1 MVQESLFTKTNE
13 EKTQNSQKIN
23 YYVDLGRK
31 TYESY
36 IVHNKEC
43 DLDLAIST
51 FEKII
56 EIDPENGEA
65 YYKLASLLWEK
76 GHIDIDTAITQCSKA
91 IEFEPKN
98 VDARLYLGYFFKA
111 SGCLEEAIKE
121 FKEAVK
127 LSFFKSGKPRIALG
141 VSIIQKAK
149 RSNKKLKQVSVGL
162 AHFILGLLLLT
173 NDKKAINL
181 ILHSTSEEL
190 KVLKFKKLGY
200 ILESFGLHAMAFNNY
215 KKALDNVSAKE
226 VFYEIL
232 GDVQKRRTNYVIAA
246 DYYRRAIGFNPTKKE
261 YYHKILSVL
270 DDEIDTKEI
279 IYHYK
284 SLCQLEPDNDTLL
297 YNLGHTYLE
306 DKNYFG
312 AIETFKKAIKIEPNN
327 PFYHNSMAY
336 TLVQVDDYDG
346 AINEYQ
352 KAINI
357 NPDTNWTSI
366 VCQAL
371 GAIYYQAK
379 RNADAAI
386 MSYQMSL
393 NMEPENPEALVSLAE
408 IHYDKGNYDSAIAC
422 YTKALE
428 FDKENP
434 QANCNLG
441 FILWEKGEI
450 DEAIKYYQ
458 QAIALHPEYD
468 IAYNNLGVA
477 YLDGKGQ
484 ANLAEV
490 LFKQAIKHNPN
501 YALAYYNRARA
512 FDALGDKGN
521 AADYYQMA
529 LDINTLTNE
538 INPDE
543 IKNKLSNL
551 FKVD

>member
-1 MVQESLFTKTNE
+1 NIQETRE
-13 EKTQNSQKIN
+13 AQHIN
-23 YYVDLGRK
+23 YYVNLGRK

-51 FEKII
+51 FEKVL
-56 EIDPENGEA
+56 EIDPQNGEA

-76 GHIDIDTAITQCSKA
+76 GYIDIDTAITQCSKA
-91 IEFEPKN
+91 IDLDPKN
-98 VDARLYLGYFFKA
+98 IDARLYLGYFFKA
-111 SGCLEEAIKE
+111 AGNIEEAISQ

-127 LSFFKSGKPRIALG
+127 LSFFKSGKSRIALG
-141 VSIIQKAK
+141 VSIIQKARK
-149 RSNKKLKQVSVGL
+149 SNQKLKDVVSGL
-162 AHFILGLLLLT
+162 AHFILGVLLLAS
-173 NDKKAINL
+173 DKKSVNL
-181 ILHSTSEEL
+181 ILHSTAEEL
-190 KVLKFKKLGY
+190 KVFRFKTLGY
-200 ILESFGLHAMAFNNY
+200 VLETLGLKAMAFNHY
-215 KKALDNVSAKE
+215 EKALTHVSAKE
-226 VFYEIL
+226 IFYDIL
-232 GDVQKRRTNYVIAA
+232 GDVQRKRTNYIIAA
-246 DYYRRAIGFNPTKKE
+246 DYYRKAISFNPTKKE
-261 YYHKILSVL
+261 YYFKILSVL
-270 DDEIDTKEI
+270 DEEIDTKEI

-284 SLCQLEPDNDTLL
+284 SLCNLEPENDSLL

-312 AIETFKKAIKIEPNN
+312 AIETFKKAIKIQPNN
-327 PFYHNSMAY
+327 PFYHNSLAY

-386 MSYQMSL
+386 MSYQMAL

-428 FDKENP
+428 FDKENA

-441 FILWEKGEI
+441 FVHWEKSEI

-484 ANLAEV
+484 ANLAEA
-490 LFKQAIKHNPN
+490 LFAQAIKHNPN
-501 YALAYYNRARA
+501 YALAYYNRGRA
-512 FDALGDKGN
+512 YDSLGEKTK

-543 IKNKLSNL
+543 IKNKLSKL